1 MKFQNVLERCFPGLF
16 QKDLWQHIK
25 YAVVQNH
32 TTSIENRTKIICG
45 NLKGKD
51 VTKNLGWVAYF
62 IWAMDL
68 PVTFLEVK
76 A

>member
-1 MKFQNVLERCFPGLF
+1 MKFKNVLERCFAGLF

-25 YAVVQNH
+25 YAVVQNR

-51 VTKNLGWVAYF
+51 VTRNLG
-62 IWAMDL
+62 
-68 PVTFLEVK
+68 
-76 A
+76 